1 MFEEVFQK
9 QEDESLE
16 AHCGEQLTLKV
27 CCCCL
32 DYLRQAR
39 ALQSWLIENFLYT
52 LQLCV
57 DSGGIQKYGRIVW
70 S

>member
-1 MFEEVFQK
+1 MTYFGYKHTGKMFEEVFHK

-39 ALQSWLIENFLYT
+39 ALQS
-52 LQLCV
+52 
-57 DSGGIQKYGRIVW
+57 
-70 S
+70 